1 MSSKK
6 SKNNSSDSKEVST
19 RLKNKKSNGTRLDSP
34 SDKKS
39 KPEINFKKGKKIS
52 KSIKRIESE
61 ILHIQ
66 TQMKKIEN
74 DLNTILKF
82 IETGKKT

>member
-6 SKNNSSDSKEVST
+6 TKNNSTDSKEVST
-19 RLKNKKSNGTRLDSP
+19 RLKNKKSNGTRLDYP
-34 SDKKS
+34 SNKES
-39 KPEINFKKGKKIS
+39 KPEIKFKKVKKIS
-52 KSIKRIESE
+52 KSIKGIESE
-61 ILHIQ
+61 ISHIQ

>member
-6 SKNNSSDSKEVST
+6 SK
-19 RLKNKKSNGTRLDSP
+19 
-34 SDKKS
+34 
-39 KPEINFKKGKKIS
+39 PEIKFKKGKKIT

>member
-6 SKNNSSDSKEVST
+6 SKNNSNDSKEVST

-39 KPEINFKKGKKIS
+39 KSEIKFKKGKKIS

-61 ILHIQ
+61 ISHIQ
-66 TQMKKIEN
+66 TQIKKIEN

>member
-6 SKNNSSDSKEVST
+6 SKNNSTDSKVVST
-19 RLKNKKSNGTRLDSP
+19 RLKNKKSNGTRLDSL
-34 SDKKS
+34 SDKES
-39 KPEINFKKGKKIS
+39 KHEIKFKKGKKIS

-61 ILHIQ
+61 ISHIQ

>member
-6 SKNNSSDSKEVST
+6 TKNNSIDSKEVST

-34 SDKKS
+34 SNKES
-39 KPEINFKKGKKIS
+39 KPEFKFKKVKKIS
-52 KSIKRIESE
+52 KSIKGIESE
-61 ILHIQ
+61 ISHIQ

>member
-6 SKNNSSDSKEVST
+6 TKNNSSDSKEIST

-34 SDKKS
+34 SNKES
-39 KPEINFKKGKKIS
+39 KPEIKFKKVKKIS
-52 KSIKRIESE
+52 KSIKGIESE
-61 ILHIQ
+61 ISHIQ

-74 DLNTILKF
+74 DLNSILKF

>member
-19 RLKNKKSNGTRLDSP
+19 RLKNEKSNGTRLDSP

-39 KPEINFKKGKKIS
+39 KPEINFKKGKKI
-52 KSIKRIESE
+52 
-61 ILHIQ
+61 
-66 TQMKKIEN
+66 
-74 DLNTILKF
+74 
-82 IETGKKT
+82 

>member
-6 SKNNSSDSKEVST
+6 IKNNSTDS

-34 SDKKS
+34 SNKES
-39 KPEINFKKGKKIS
+39 KPEIKFKKVKKIS
-52 KSIKRIESE
+52 KSIKGIESE
-61 ILHIQ
+61 ISHIQ

>member
-19 RLKNKKSNGTRLDSP
+19 RLKNKKSNGISLDSP
-34 SDKKS
+34 SNKES
-39 KPEINFKKGKKIS
+39 KPEIKFKKGKKIS

>member
-6 SKNNSSDSKEVST
+6 TKNNSTDSKEVSK

-34 SDKKS
+34 SNKES
-39 KPEINFKKGKKIS
+39 KPEIKFKKVKKIS
-52 KSIKRIESE
+52 KSIKGIESE
-61 ILHIQ
+61 ISHIQ

>member
-6 SKNNSSDSKEVST
+6 TKNNSTDSKEVST

-34 SDKKS
+34 SNKESKS
-39 KPEINFKKGKKIS
+39 EIKFKKVKKIS
-52 KSIKRIESE
+52 KSIKGIESE
-61 ILHIQ
+61 ISHIQ